1 MAGSKYYGQ
10 FGGQYVSESL
20 MNTLAELEKA
30 FDEAINDPQFIKDYM
45 YYLLTSPFK
54 RVKKSINNWYI
65 LCEVLGSWFDECM
78 NDIYTYIW
86 NPTIQGR
93 KLSATQCFQFM
104 LQTVE

>member
-1 MAGSKYYGQ
+1 MFKL
-10 FGGQYVSESL
+10 L
-20 MNTLAELEKA
+20 MWEVVRVTYDN
-30 FDEAINDPQFIKDYM
+30 FKDYM

-78 NDIYTYIW
+78 IFI
-86 NPTIQGR
+86 GR
-93 KLSATQCFQFM
+93 EKKAWLLPVMILCFQFM